1 MNVFKSIS
9 LSECADLIS
18 SVGEKVTVLAQG
30 EMGIGKSSMLKVL
43 KSKFPDHFVCYVD
56 MTTKDVG
63 DFAVPKIRNID
74 GVEVCSF
81 IPNEEFGFHN
91 GKPVIMMLDE
101 VGKASKAVFNA
112 SLRIILERKLGN
124 YELPEGSIVFA
135 TTNLAQEG
143 IGDMIPPHARNRMC
157 VVKIRKPNADEW
169 IDGYALD
176 NGILPEVILAVKEF
190 PQMFASFEDIKDP
203 KDNEYIYDPR
213 SPRPSFVTPRSM
225 EKASDIIK
233 ATKHLD
239 ENIVGTSLVGTI
251 GQRATYDLMAMV
263 KLANDI
269 PSWDTIM
276 ANPDKAQVPES
287 PAAVCM
293 LVYSAVQRIE
303 KDNINKWVKYMG
315 RLAKEAQGLFATSVM
330 RTSKASTVGTSSEF
344 IKWAT
349 ANNYLFAQ

>member
-1 MNVFKSIS
+1 MNVFKSVT
-9 LSECADLIS
+9 LKQCADLICA
-18 SVGEKVTVLAQG
+18 VGDKVTVLAQG
-30 EMGIGKSSMLKVL
+30 EMGIGKSSMLKTL
-43 KSKFPDHFVCYVD
+43 KEKFPDHFACYVD

-63 DFAVPKIRNID
+63 DFAVPKIRTID

-81 IPNEEFGFHN
+81 IPNEEFGFHFD
-91 GKPVIMMLDE
+91 KPVIMMLDE
-101 VGKASKAVFNA
+101 VGKSSKAVFNA
-112 SLRIILERKLGN
+112 SLRIILERKLGT
-124 YELPEGSIVFA
+124 YKLPEGSIVFA

-143 IGDMIPPHARNRMC
+143 IGDMIPPHARNRMTT
-157 VVKIRKPNADEW
+157 VKISKPTADEW
-169 IDGYALD
+169 IDNYALD
-176 NGILPEVILAVKEF
+176 NGILPEVILTVKEF

-203 KDNEYIYDPR
+203 KDNEYINDPR
-213 SPRPSFVTPRSM
+213 SPRPAFVTHRSM

-239 ENIVGTSLVGTI
+239 ENIVGASLVGTI
-251 GQRATYDLMAMV
+251 GQRATYDMMAMV

-330 RTSKASTVGTSSEF
+330 RTSKASTVGTSTEF

>member
-9 LSECADLIS
+9 LKECADLIS
-18 SVGEKVTVLAQG
+18 SVGDKVTVLAQG

-43 KSKFPDHFVCYVD
+43 KAKFPDHFVCYVD

-63 DFAVPKIRNID
+63 DFAVPKIRTID

-91 GKPVIMMLDE
+91 GKPVVMMLDE

-303 KDNINKWVKYMG
+303 KDNINKWVKYMN

-330 RTSKASTVGTSSEF
+330 RTGKASTVGTSTEF